1 MVKAM
6 RLIILMW
13 VFALSNVASAQ
24 SYSIRVEFNTNLRS
38 DHSLESDVVESAPA
52 GSILQVIDSLNRWL
66 KINRSGREVWMAS
79 WVSHTRIADS
89 GQTTSQPASNVPAQV
104 DNCCFVDRQCNS
116 DQQWTDGYWAFQNG
130 QCTAPAQTQT
140 QTSTQPASS
149 SPAQVDNCCFVDRQC
164 HSDQQWT
171 DGYYAYQNNQCPVST
186 GSQKGA
192 ATSSPAPSTAGN
204 LAWTLRM
211 TEGVKRLL
219 ADPSTDPFNNCCF
232 MHHDGTCHSNE
243 DWEHGYWQYQ
253 NHQCMHPAPLG
264 TRPAIV
270 GNDSPLGTAKFTNL
284 VNTALELMR
293 IHAPEWLNYIDIS
306 GARQFELLPADVGGG
321 FFNQQ
326 WTIAHGYY
334 SWQQNDPN
342 WEPDFDYIVGYAGGI
357 THEACHAIKQRTY
370 TQTAG
375 WTNEADCVEAQLA
388 VIEAINPN
396 SRDVPWLR
404 NLVASYQ

>member
-1 MVKAM
+1 MKTK
-6 RLIILMW
+6 LIAAIITVFILC
-13 VFALSNVASAQ
+13 NVASAQ
-24 SYSIRVEFNTNLRS
+24 DYDIRIEHYTNLRAS
-38 DHSLESDVVESAPA
+38 HSLQSAIIETAPA
-52 GSILQVIDSLNRWL
+52 GTILQVIGSVNRWL
-66 KINRSGREVWMAS
+66 RINRNGNEVWMAS
-79 WVSHTRIADS
+79 WVGHTRVEGS
-89 GQTTSQPASNVPAQV
+89 EQTVSQPANNI

-164 HSDQQWT
+164 ATNSEWT

>member
-89 GQTTSQPASNVPAQV
+89 GQTTSQPANNI

-130 QCTAPAQTQT
+130 QCTAPAQTQP

-164 HSDQQWT
+164 ATNSEWT

>member
-1 MVKAM
+1 MKTKLLAAM
-6 RLIILMW
+6 ISILA
-13 VFALSNVASAQ
+13 FCNVASAQ
-24 SYSIRVEFNTNLRS
+24 TYSIRVEFNTNLRAG
-38 DHSLESDVVESAPA
+38 HSLESHVVESAPA
-52 GSILQVIDSLNRWL
+52 GSILQVIDSFNRWL

-79 WVSHTRIADS
+79 WVGHTRVES
-89 GQTTSQPASNVPAQV
+89 SELTVSQPANNI

-130 QCTAPAQTQT
+130 QCTAPAQSQT
-140 QTSTQPASS
+140 QTSTQPVGNV
-149 SPAQVDNCCFVDRQC
+149 PAQVDNCCFVDRQC
-164 HSDQQWT
+164 ATDSEWT

-232 MHHDGTCHSNE
+232 MHHDGTCHSIE

>member
-1 MVKAM
+1 
-6 RLIILMW
+6 
-13 VFALSNVASAQ
+13 
-24 SYSIRVEFNTNLRS
+24 
-38 DHSLESDVVESAPA
+38 
-52 GSILQVIDSLNRWL
+52 
-66 KINRSGREVWMAS
+66 
-79 WVSHTRIADS
+79 
-89 GQTTSQPASNVPAQV
+89 
-104 DNCCFVDRQCNS
+104 
-116 DQQWTDGYWAFQNG
+116 
-130 QCTAPAQTQT
+130 
-140 QTSTQPASS
+140 
-149 SPAQVDNCCFVDRQC
+149 
-164 HSDQQWT
+164 
-171 DGYYAYQNNQCPVST
+171 
-186 GSQKGA
+186 
-192 ATSSPAPSTAGN
+192 
-204 LAWTLRM
+204 M

-293 IHAPEWLNYIDIS
+293 IHAPDWLNYIDIS

>member
-1 MVKAM
+1 MKTK
-6 RLIILMW
+6 LIAAIITVFILC
-13 VFALSNVASAQ
+13 NVASAQ
-24 SYSIRVEFNTNLRS
+24 DYDIRIRNNTNLRAS
-38 DHSLESDVVESAPA
+38 YSLQSAIIETAPA
-52 GSILQVIDSLNRWL
+52 GTILQVIGSVNRWL
-66 KINRSGREVWMAS
+66 RINRNGNEVWMAS
-79 WVSHTRIADS
+79 WVGHTRVQGS
-89 GQTTSQPASNVPAQV
+89 EQTVSQPANNI

-164 HSDQQWT
+164 ATNSEWT

-219 ADPSTDPFNNCCF
+219 ADPSIDPFNNCCF

-293 IHAPEWLNYIDIS
+293 IHAPDWLNYIDIS

>member
-1 MVKAM
+1 MKTK
-6 RLIILMW
+6 LIAAIITVFILC
-13 VFALSNVASAQ
+13 NVASAQ
-24 SYSIRVEFNTNLRS
+24 DYDIRIEHYTNLRAS
-38 DHSLESDVVESAPA
+38 HSLQSAIIETAPA
-52 GSILQVIDSLNRWL
+52 GTILQVIGSVNRWL
-66 KINRSGREVWMAS
+66 RINRNGNEVWMAS
-79 WVSHTRIADS
+79 WVGHTRVEGS
-89 GQTTSQPASNVPAQV
+89 ELTVSQPANNI

-164 HSDQQWT
+164 ATNSEWT